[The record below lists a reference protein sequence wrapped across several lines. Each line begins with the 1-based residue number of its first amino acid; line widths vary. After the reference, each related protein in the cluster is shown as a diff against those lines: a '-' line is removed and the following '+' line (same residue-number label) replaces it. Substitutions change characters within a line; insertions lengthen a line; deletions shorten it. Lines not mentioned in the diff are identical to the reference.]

1 VAITSKTIKASERV
15 TGANSDTYEDTLN
28 RLPLCLLNEY
38 GGINSGTS
46 FPTTMHNGTD
56 LADRTLFYRTDL
68 EQMFAYDLANDFWI
82 QVGTWVA
89 FGTYTGDGNATKA
102 ITGLGFQ
109 PKLVI
114 LWAKVQTIGAT
125 CIFFKTNQDGLN
137 ALTLVT
143 VSGDFTAYFE
153 YYLDAVISL
162 DSDGFTVGDCTGHG
176 ANYTNY
182 NGRSYTYI
190 ALRG

>member
-1 VAITSKTIKASERV
+1 MAITSKTIKVSERM
-15 TGANSDTYEDTLN
+15 TGAESDTYEDTLN
-28 RLPLCLLNEY
+28 RLPLCLLDEY

-46 FPTTMHNGTD
+46 FPATMHNGTD

-68 EQMFAYDLANDFWI
+68 EQMFAYDLTSDVWI
-82 QVGTWVA
+82 QVGTWFA
-89 FGTYTGDGNATKA
+89 TGAYTGDGNATKA

-109 PKLVI
+109 PRFVVI
-114 LWAKVQTIGAT
+114 WPQVQTIGAT
-125 CIFFKTNQDGLN
+125 GILLKTYQDGAY
-137 ALTLVT
+137 ALDLVT
-143 VSGDFTAYFE
+143 VSGDFTAYME
-153 YYLDAVISL
+153 YYLDAIISF

-182 NGRSYTYI
+182 NGRVYTYL